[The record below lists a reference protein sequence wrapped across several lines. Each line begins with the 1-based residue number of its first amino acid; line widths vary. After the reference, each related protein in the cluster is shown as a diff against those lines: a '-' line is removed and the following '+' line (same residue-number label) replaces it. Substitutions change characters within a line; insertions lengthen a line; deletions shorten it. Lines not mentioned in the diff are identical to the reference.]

1 VVLNLTVPRLS
12 QEDIERTREA
22 TDIVELL
29 SQYLPLKRAG
39 KNFVALCPFHSEKKP
54 SFNVSPDRQI
64 YHCFGCGAGG
74 NVYTFFMEMEKVT
87 FPEAVKMLAKKA
99 GIKLTEEDSAPGP
112 RDALYGA
119 NEFASS
125 FYHDNLVRKESGSR
139 GREYLKKRGFGKG
152 AVETFRLGYAPSS
165 WDALKSAAKTV
176 REDVL
181 VKAGLLVVSE
191 KGGTYDRFRDRLI
204 FPIRSVSGRVIGFG
218 GRSVG
223 DGMPKYLNSPETEI
237 YKKGSVLYGLWESK
251 QEIRSA
257 GRAVIVEG
265 YTDLVSL
272 WSFGVATAVASSGT
286 ALTEEQAKLL
296 SRYAREVV
304 IFFDADTAGDEA
316 AVRGLDMLLEQG
328 FEVFV
333 VSLPK
338 GQDPDSFV
346 RKKGKESLEAILRNP
361 PSFFDFKLSY
371 LSGKYDMSKVG
382 SKAAVVKEVAASID
396 RISDP
401 VRRQLWVRELSQNFS
416 ISEDAIMRSMPRP
429 RSGRGAKEASVLP
442 PSPEQVEFRLLGLM
456 LSDSQAFD
464 CAREELSVDDF
475 FGTAS
480 REVAQRIFGSK
491 ENGREVKPA
500 DVLSSVPDRESLDL
514 VSAAMM
520 VAGPGFDAVGECKGL
535 VSRIK
540 DNRIKR
546 TMDQK
551 LREIKEMETK
561 GQSVTRLQR
570 EYQGLVELRRREC
583 LEKANPGK
591 EV

>member
-1 VVLNLTVPRLS
+1 MPRLS

-74 NVYTFFMEMEKVT
+74 NVYTFFMEMEKVA
-87 FPEAVKMLAKKA
+87 FPEAVRMLAKKA
-99 GIKLTEEDSAPGP
+99 GIRLKEEETAPGP

-119 NEFASS
+119 NEFASN
-125 FYHDNLVRKESGSR
+125 FYHDNLVKKESGKR
-139 GREYLKKRGFGKG
+139 GREYLKKRGYGEN

-165 WDALKSAAKTV
+165 WDALKCAARTV
-176 REDVL
+176 PEDVL

-204 FPIRSVSGRVIGFG
+204 FPIRSVSGRVVGFG

-223 DGMPKYLNSPETEI
+223 DGTPKYLNSPETDI
-237 YKKGSVLYGLWESK
+237 YKKGSILYGLWESK
-251 QEIRSA
+251 QEIRSS

-272 WSFGVATAVASSGT
+272 WSFGVATGVASSGT
-286 ALTEEQAKLL
+286 ALTEEQVKLL
-296 SRYAREVV
+296 ARYSREVV
-304 IFFDADTAGDEA
+304 ILFDADTAGDEA
-316 AVRGLDMLLEQG
+316 AVRGLDTLLEQG

-333 VSLPK
+333 VSLPQ

-346 RKKGKESLEAILRNP
+346 RKKGKKSLEAILRNP

-371 LSGKYDMSKVG
+371 LRGKYDMSKVS
-382 SKAAVVKEVAASID
+382 SKAAVVKEVAASVGK
-396 RISDP
+396 ISDP
-401 VRRQLWVRELSQNFS
+401 VRRQLWIKELSQNFS
-416 ISEDAIMRSMPRP
+416 IPEDAIMRSMPRT
-429 RSGRGAKEASVLP
+429 RLERDESEATVLL
-442 PSPEQVEFRLLGLM
+442 PSPEQLELRLLGLM
-456 LSDSQAFD
+456 LSDEQAFNF
-464 CAREELSVDDF
+464 AREELSVDDF
-475 FGTAS
+475 FGATS
-480 REVAQRIFGSK
+480 KELAQRIFGPK
-491 ENGREVKPA
+491 DDGREVKPA
-500 DVLSSVPDRESLDL
+500 DVLSSVPDRESLAL
-514 VSAAMM
+514 VSRAMM
-520 VAGPGFDAVGECKGL
+520 AVGPGFDATGECRGL
-535 VSRIK
+535 VSRMK
-540 DNRIKR
+540 ENRLKR
-546 TMDQK
+546 TMEQK
-551 LREIKEMETK
+551 LRQIKEKEMK
-561 GQSVTRLQR
+561 GESVASLQR